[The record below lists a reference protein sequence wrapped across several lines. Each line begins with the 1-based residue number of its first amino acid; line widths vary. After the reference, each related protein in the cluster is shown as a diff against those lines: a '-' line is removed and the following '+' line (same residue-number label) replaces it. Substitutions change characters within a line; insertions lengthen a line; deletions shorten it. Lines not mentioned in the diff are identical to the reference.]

1 MTFQEPVWKGEKN
14 IIGPMDPE
22 RGADRGKKGSLAER
36 CVGPEE
42 EYYGLEGKT
51 VHEWLPG
58 SIKKPTSMH
67 PTV

>member
-1 MTFQEPVWKGEKN
+1 LEGEKN
-14 IIGPMDPE
+14 TLGPMDPE
-22 RGADRGKKGSLAER
+22 RRGGVGKNSFLAER

-58 SIKKPTSMH
+58 SIKKPTLMH